1 LLQLRMLFLLATL
14 PLLAAHPLIAKDT
27 EENFAVGTCKPKLTS
42 FTTIQDAVSKV
53 PPRSTVLVCPGV
65 YPEQVTISQP
75 LTLQGIAD
83 SNLDQIVI
91 TVPTGGL
98 APNVTTNMLDSPLAV
113 AAQVLVQ
120 NANPV
125 NITNIAV
132 DGTGGDQVC
141 ATSGTGL
148 AGIFYGS
155 GSSGSIN
162 RVRVSGQKANGQCGF
177 GIWAENAGSPNQ
189 FVTIQGS
196 SVHDID
202 NAGIFA
208 GSGPTPTLAVR
219 MKDNVVIV
227 PGAAAGIVLN
237 NVNGE
242 ITGNDVSNAL
252 LGIVDLGPATHVSSN
267 NVTSTSFGVT
277 LLAGGTVQSNDIMN
291 SDTGVFLLGDG
302 PANIQSNQIT
312 LARTAIEFSCHAA
325 TVARNTIN
333 DAVTGLD
340 QVPATFTGMNTFANT
355 GTIRTDC
362 AAAAPRVSSMQ
373 AVSQKLTRLGLPP
386 SKWGT
391 PANPPGLRP

>member
-1 LLQLRMLFLLATL
+1 MRRLFLVAAL
-14 PLLAAHPLIAKDT
+14 PLLVAHTVMADKV
-27 EENFAVGTCKPKLTS
+27 AVGTCMPELTS
-42 FTTIQDAVSKV
+42 FTTIRDAVSSV
-53 PPRSTVLVCPGV
+53 PPGSTILVCPGV

-83 SNLDQIVI
+83 SNQDQVMI
-91 TVPTGGL
+91 TVPPGGL
-98 APNVTTNMLDSPLAV
+98 AATATSMAGQAV

-132 DGTGGDQVC
+132 YGTGGDQVC

-155 GSSGSIN
+155 GAPGRIN

-177 GIWAENAGSPNQ
+177 GIWAENAGSPKQ

-237 NVNGE
+237 
-242 ITGNDVSNAL
+242 
-252 LGIVDLGPATHVSSN
+252 
-267 NVTSTSFGVT
+267 
-277 LLAGGTVQSNDIMN
+277 
-291 SDTGVFLLGDG
+291 
-302 PANIQSNQIT
+302 
-312 LARTAIEFSCHAA
+312 
-325 TVARNTIN
+325 
-333 DAVTGLD
+333 
-340 QVPATFTGMNTFANT
+340 
-355 GTIRTDC
+355 
-362 AAAAPRVSSMQ
+362 
-373 AVSQKLTRLGLPP
+373 
-386 SKWGT
+386 
-391 PANPPGLRP
+391 

>member
-1 LLQLRMLFLLATL
+1 M
-14 PLLAAHPLIAKDT
+14 
-27 EENFAVGTCKPKLTS
+27 
-42 FTTIQDAVSKV
+42 
-53 PPRSTVLVCPGV
+53 
-65 YPEQVTISQP
+65 
-75 LTLQGIAD
+75 
-83 SNLDQIVI
+83 
-91 TVPTGGL
+91 
-98 APNVTTNMLDSPLAV
+98 
-113 AAQVLVQ
+113 
-120 NANPV
+120 
-125 NITNIAV
+125 
-132 DGTGGDQVC
+132 
-141 ATSGTGL
+141 
-148 AGIFYGS
+148 
-155 GSSGSIN
+155 
-162 RVRVSGQKANGQCGF
+162 
-177 GIWAENAGSPNQ
+177 
-189 FVTIQGS
+189 
-196 SVHDID
+196 HDID

-291 SDTGVFLLGDG
+291 SDTAVFLLGDG

-391 PANPPGLRP
+391 PANPLGLRP